1 MEFPKLVSHIWHTLS
16 LNPLKYEHA
25 GQTFISDSIGSV
37 ATGGIH
43 RDFLQITQIFES
55 GALINVQKAQVG
67 KLDELILNSKRFVI
81 LLEII
86 LMQNQTKYFH

>member
-67 KLDELILNSKRFVI
+67 KLDELI
-81 LLEII
+81 
-86 LMQNQTKYFH
+86 